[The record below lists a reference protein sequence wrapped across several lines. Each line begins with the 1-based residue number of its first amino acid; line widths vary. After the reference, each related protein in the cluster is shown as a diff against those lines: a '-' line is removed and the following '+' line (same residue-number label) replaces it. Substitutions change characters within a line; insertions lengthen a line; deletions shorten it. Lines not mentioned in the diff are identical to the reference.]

1 MATFLQAMDR
11 KNKMD
16 LNLLQLCINTKLSE
30 AQAIPLAK
38 VKQMW
43 NPQDPYAML
52 NIDRCVLAFVCP
64 VCVHRAVRIGW
75 CM

>member
-1 MATFLQAMDR
+1 MANFLQAMDR

-43 NPQDPYAML
+43 NPKDPYAML
-52 NIDRCVLAFVCP
+52 NIDR
-64 VCVHRAVRIGW
+64 
-75 CM
+75 